1 MRPTRG
7 QIWSYFR
14 SSSGTSASSS
24 SFCTSCTVTLF
35 FLPKTIPIFVLLWAQ
50 LLSITAVENHIYS
63 TLHIEWD
70 AQIRSISTFIYG
82 FQEVKNSSL
91 GFVAIQASL
100 LTRNLALNIIY
111 IENVCLVFFSVKTKP
126 AFCFCYWP
134 E

>member
-63 TLHIEWD
+63 TLHVEWD
-70 AQIRSISTFIYG
+70 AQISSIFYFYLWVSRS
-82 FQEVKNSSL
+82 QEFKSGICCNSGLVTYKEFS
-91 GFVAIQASL
+91 IKH
-100 LTRNLALNIIY
+100 NLHRK
-111 IENVCLVFFSVKTKP
+111 CLFSVL
-126 AFCFCYWP
+126 
-134 E
+134 